1 MNGTQSSD
9 INRQTQPQANRFT
22 HAPALY
28 ANPLRR
34 LLQVLSWLLWR
45 PLAWRNLVART
56 DAHLAP
62 DFALLH
68 LSRRQWREGIWRRLL
83 LDALLG
89 CAVVAAVIVGGVG
102 WGVGLPAL
110 KLIMSLTFAVTTSL
124 TVGLMIAI
132 CVSLAGG
139 IGVSLA
145 VGLAAGL
152 ALTFTR
158 YELDWAPNGMP
169 NLNIDDM
176 VQAAAMFCVA
186 CAVPAGVGGYVVRMV
201 AANRPAENR
210 LNVTAPSL
218 AQRAGS
224 LAVGIPI
231 ALLGV
236 GIASS
241 LASDIARNRALITW
255 PVALLGMSAYALFL
269 GSAVYMRTGRLWDG
283 VRWGGGL
290 AAGVAVSLC
299 VTYFL
304 AYGLAERAPLF
315 AYICFGM
322 AYCIAACLLFSALF
336 TLPHAAASRIA
347 GVQVG
352 AIVGALMIGGGGVG
366 YYVYAVGQYEADWTR
381 FTPVLLLA
389 VAITLL
395 GLLTNWWLPPL
406 LYPLLA
412 LWNRLLFRL
421 DEQQSGNAAAYFHRH
436 SAFWNEQQRLPLLG
450 LDEHLVLL
458 LERQPEV
465 GAVALDYLRNS
476 RQAWAAR
483 AAQIELDARQLQ
495 RCASVSAISAIH
507 RTLAV
512 GELAGPASALLRTF
526 SRLSSDIEVALSQVN
541 AYHQRLGLN
550 AAAERLNGL
559 LRELTR
565 SSEPYAARFYPVAEA
580 WQRLVADH
588 VQNLMQ
594 SAERNQ
600 EIANPYV
607 VGVPLT
613 QQQEIFVGRTDVIAR
628 IEELLAAPDYPPL
641 LLYGQRRMGK
651 TSLLHNLKWLLPFEI
666 IALFVDL
673 QGPVSNASNHAG
685 FLYNMAKLMRK
696 SAEEQGVTLPD
707 LPLATLQSDPF
718 TLFDDWLDAV
728 ERTLVA
734 QGRRTILLTLDEFEA
749 LDKALLRKA
758 LDEEAVLGMVR
769 HLVQYRTRFK
779 VMMAGSHRLQE
790 FQRWAGYLINA
801 QTIHLGYLQEAEAG
815 RLIEQPVRDFPLRY
829 EPAARQAVL
838 ALTHGHPY
846 LVQLLCAEIVNLK
859 NEQAPALRRLA
870 RRSDVEAAIAA
881 TLSTGDQF
889 FTDIYL
895 NQIDDD
901 GRRLLTFLAPRCAA
915 RPLPRTALLAH
926 CPDPA
931 ALDAT
936 LTKLRE
942 RELIDH
948 AQHHYSFQ
956 VELIRRWFVGQGDKV
971 TG

>member
-1 MNGTQSSD
+1 MNGLQRSD
-9 INRQTQPQANRFT
+9 PLIRAQPQTNRFT
-22 HAPALY
+22 HAPALH
-28 ANPLRR
+28 ANPL
-34 LLQVLSWLLWR
+34 LSVLQVLSWLLWH

-56 DAHLAP
+56 DEQLAP
-62 DFALLH
+62 DFALLQ
-68 LSRRQWREGIWRRLL
+68 LSRRQWRDGVWRWLL
-83 LDALLG
+83 WRALTG
-89 CAVVAAVIVGGVG
+89 CALVAAAVVGVTG
-102 WGVGLPAL
+102 WGIGLSPL

-124 TVGLMIAI
+124 SVGLMIAV

-139 IGVSLA
+139 IATSLA

-152 ALTFTR
+152 AITFTR
-158 YELDWAPNGMP
+158 YELDWVRNGMP
-169 NLNIDDM
+169 NLNLDNI
-176 VQAAAMFCVA
+176 VQGGWMFALA
-186 CAVPAGVGGYVVRMV
+186 CAVPAGVCGYVVRMV
-201 AANRPAENR
+201 AENR
-210 LNVTAPSL
+210 RSAVAPSL

-236 GIASS
+236 AISS
-241 LASDIARNRALITW
+241 GLASDIARNRALITW
-255 PVALLGMSAYALFL
+255 PVVLLGMLAYGLFL

-283 VRWGGGL
+283 VRWGMAL
-290 AAGVAVSLC
+290 SFGVGVTLC

-304 AYGLAERAPLF
+304 AYGLAARAPLLSF
-315 AYICFGM
+315 ICFGM

-352 AIVGALMIGGGGVG
+352 AIVGALMIGCGGVG
-366 YYVYAVGQYEADWTR
+366 YYVYAVGQYETAWTN
-381 FTPVLLLA
+381 FIPVLLLA
-389 VAITLL
+389 ATITLL
-395 GLLTNWWLPPL
+395 GLLTNWWLPAL

-421 DEQQSGNAAAYFHRH
+421 DEQQSGGVLYCHRH
-436 SAFWNEQQRLPLLG
+436 SAFWDEQQRLPLLG

-458 LERQPEV
+458 IERQPQA
-465 GAVALDYLRNS
+465 GAAALDYLRSS

-495 RCASVSAISAIH
+495 RCQSVSAISAIH

-526 SRLSSDIEVALSQVN
+526 SRLSSDIDVALSQVN

-565 SSEPYAARFYPVAEA
+565 SSEPYAARFYPVAEG

-588 VQNLMQ
+588 VQSLMQ

-685 FLYNMAKLMRK
+685 FLYNLAKLMRK

-707 LPLATLQSDPF
+707 LTLASLQSDPF

-749 LDKALLRKA
+749 LDKALRRKDA

-801 QTIHLGYLQEAEAG
+801 QTIHLGYLQEAEAC

-870 RRSDVEAAIAA
+870 RRADVEAAIAA

-895 NQIDDD
+895 NQTDDD
-901 GRRLLTFLAPRCAA
+901 GRRLLTLLAGQSAH
-915 RPLPRTALLAH
+915 RPLPRAALQPH
-926 CPDPA
+926 FPDPA
-931 ALDAT
+931 TLDAT
-936 LTKLRE
+936 LTKLTE
-942 RELIDH
+942 RELIH
-948 AQHHYSFQ
+948 QGQNHYSFQ
-956 VELIRRWFVGQGDKV
+956 VELIRRWFVGQA
-971 TG
+971 TTHHIHPS